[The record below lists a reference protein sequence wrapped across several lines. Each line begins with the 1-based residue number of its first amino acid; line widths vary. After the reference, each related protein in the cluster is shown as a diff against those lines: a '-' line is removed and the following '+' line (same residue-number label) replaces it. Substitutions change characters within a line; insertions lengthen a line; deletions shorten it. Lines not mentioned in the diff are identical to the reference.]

1 MAKRTYGAKANIIV
15 DRCDK
20 SRDDTTFVN
29 FVLDCLYLT
38 LQEIITAVPYA
49 RWLMDEV
56 SLSTASGTQYI
67 DITSS
72 GIDPDNIVDIRD
84 ETNNFQSRRITPE
97 EAGLIDPG
105 RDLSGNEFLWWIQT
119 VWAGAP
125 TAAEQTRIYFIN
137 KPDSIDALIVIC
149 GRPNNDPTS
158 ATTSVLPAKYE
169 NIEIDGALSKVWE
182 RIDPDS
188 QKSENYYRRF
198 LGGYNEGGEAT
209 GMCAIIRD
217 AKKARGQQDAL
228 ASHRPRTGTSD
239 FGPRFPADFDINP

>member
-1 MAKRTYGAKANIIV
+1 MAKRTYQQKAYLVI

-20 SRDDTTFVN
+20 SRTDSTFYN

-49 RWLMDEV
+49 LWLQNEV
-56 SLSTASGTQYI
+56 SITTAASTQYV

-105 RDLSGNEFLWWIQT
+105 RDLSGDEFLWWLQT
-119 VWAGAP
+119 VSG
-125 TAAEQTRIYFIN
+125 TTRIYFIN
-137 KPDSIDALIVIC
+137 KPDSVDTLKVIC
-149 GRPNNDPTS
+149 GAPVTDPTG

-169 NIEIDGALSKVWE
+169 SIEIDGALAKVWE
-182 RIDPDS
+182 RIDPAS
-188 QKSENYYRRF
+188 PLSAKYMAQYA
-198 LGGYNEGGEAT
+198 GGYNSAGEAT
-209 GMCAIIRD
+209 GLIAIIRD
-217 AKKARGQQDAL
+217 AKRGRGQQDCL
-228 ASHRPRTGTSD
+228 ASHRPRTGGTSD

>member
-1 MAKRTYGAKANIIV
+1 MAKRTYQAKAYLIC

-20 SRDDTTFVN
+20 SRTDTTFYN

-49 RWLMDEV
+49 RWLMNEV
-56 SLSTASGTQYI
+56 SLSTTSGTQYV

-105 RDLSGNEFLWWIQT
+105 RDLSGDEFLWWIQT
-119 VWAGAP
+119 VWAGSP
-125 TAAEQTRIYFIN
+125 TEAEQTRIYFIN
-137 KPDSIDALIVIC
+137 KPDSTDTLKVIC
-149 GRPNNDPTS
+149 GKPATDPTA

-169 NIEIDGALSKVWE
+169 AIEIDGALSKVWE
-182 RIDPDS
+182 RIDPMSGMSDKYM
-188 QKSENYYRRF
+188 QRF
-198 LGGYNEGGEAT
+198 LGGYNDAGEAT
-209 GMCAIIRD
+209 GICAIIRD
-217 AKKARGQQDAL
+217 AKKARGQMDSL
-228 ASHRPRTGTSD
+228 ATHRPRTGGTD
-239 FGPRFPADFDINP
+239 FGPRFPANFDINP